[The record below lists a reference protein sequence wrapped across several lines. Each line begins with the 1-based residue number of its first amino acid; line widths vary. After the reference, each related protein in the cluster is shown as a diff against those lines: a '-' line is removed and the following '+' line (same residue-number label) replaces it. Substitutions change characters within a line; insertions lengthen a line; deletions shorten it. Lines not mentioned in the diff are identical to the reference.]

1 MKKNLVLVIV
11 TLLCVCVF
19 ALAKPKKTKVTG
31 FLIDKACS
39 GNVAKKDNPMEAA
52 AGHTKKC
59 ALMEKCVASGLG
71 VFSDG
76 KFYELDDN
84 GKTMAKAFLEKS
96 TLDKG
101 VKVTVEGKAEEA
113 TPTTLMVKKLVAAK
127 EAKK

>member
-1 MKKNLVLVIV
+1 MKKNLILMLVA
-11 TLLCVCVF
+11 LLCVSVF

-71 VFSDG
+71 VFADG

-84 GKTMAKAFLEKS
+84 GKMLAKAFMEKS

-101 VKVTVEGKAEEA
+101 IEVTVNGSVEDA
-113 TPTTLMVKKLVAAK
+113 TPTMIAVKKLVAAK
-127 EAKK
+127 KK

>member
-1 MKKNLVLVIV
+1 MKKNLVLVLV
-11 TLLCVCVF
+11 ALLCLSVF
-19 ALAKPKKTKVTG
+19 ALAKPKKAKVTG

-52 AGHTKKC
+52 SNHTKKC

-71 VFSDG
+71 VFADG
-76 KFYELDDN
+76 KFYELDEK

-101 VKVTVEGKAEEA
+101 VKVSVEGTADEA
-113 TPTTLMVKKLVAAK
+113 TPTMLMVKKLVAAK
-127 EAKK
+127 ESK

>member
-1 MKKNLVLVIV
+1 MKKNLVLILAA
-11 TLLCVCVF
+11 LLCVSMF
-19 ALAKPKKTKVTG
+19 ALAKPAKKKVTG

-39 GNVAKKDNPMEAA
+39 GGVAKKDNPMEAA

-76 KFYELDDN
+76 KFYELDDK
-84 GKTMAKAFLEKS
+84 GKTMAKAYLEKS

-101 VKVTVEGKAEEA
+101 VEVTVEGTVEDA
-113 TPTTLMVKKLVAAK
+113 TPTMIATKKLVAAK
-127 EAKK
+127 KK

>member
-1 MKKNLVLVIV
+1 MKKSL
-11 TLLCVCVF
+11 VF
-19 ALAKPKKTKVTG
+19 ALAALLCIGVLAIAKPRKTKVTG
-31 FLIDKACS
+31 FLIDKQCS

-76 KFYELDDN
+76 KFYELDDT
-84 GKTMAKAFLEKS
+84 GKALAKAFLEKS

-101 VKVTVEGKAEEA
+101 VEVTVEGTAEEA
-113 TPTTLMVKKLVAAK
+113 APTMIAVKKLVAAK
-127 EAKK
+127 KQ

>member
-1 MKKNLVLVIV
+1 MKKNLVLVLV
-11 TLLCVCVF
+11 ALLCVCVF

-39 GNVAKKDNPMEAA
+39 GNVAKKEKPMEAA

-84 GKTMAKAFLEKS
+84 GKTLAKEFLEKS

-101 VKVTVEGKAEEA
+101 VEVTVEGTAEEA
-113 TPTTLMVKKLVAAK
+113 TPTMITVKKLVAAK
-127 EAKK
+127 K

>member
-1 MKKNLVLVIV
+1 MKKSLALVLA
-11 TLLCVCVF
+11 TLLCVSIF
-19 ALAKPKKTKVTG
+19 AVAKPKKTKVTG

-71 VFSDG
+71 VFADG
-76 KFYELDDN
+76 KFYELDDK
-84 GKTMAKAFLEKS
+84 GKEMAKAFLEKS

-101 VKVTVEGKAEEA
+101 VKVTVDGTADEA
-113 TPTTLMVKKLVAAK
+113 APTVITVKKLVAAK
-127 EAKK
+127 

>member
-1 MKKNLVLVIV
+1 MKKNLVLVLV
-11 TLLCVCVF
+11 ALLCVCVL
-19 ALAKPKKTKVTG
+19 ALAKPAKKKVTG

-39 GNVAKKDNPMEAA
+39 GNVAKKENPMEAA

-84 GKTMAKAFLEKS
+84 GKTLAKAFMEKS

-101 VKVTVEGKAEEA
+101 IEVTIDGTVEEA
-113 TPTTLMVKKLVAAK
+113 APTMIAVKKLVAAK
-127 EAKK
+127 KK

>member
-1 MKKNLVLVIV
+1 MKKNLILVLVA
-11 TLLCVCVF
+11 LLCVCVF

-39 GNVAKKDNPMEAA
+39 GNMAKKDNPMEAA

-84 GKTMAKAFLEKS
+84 GKMLAKAFMEKS
-96 TLDKG
+96 TLEKG
-101 VKVTVEGKAEEA
+101 VEVTVEGTAEES
-113 TPTTLMVKKLVAAK
+113 TPTMITVKKLVAT
-127 EAKK
+127 KK

>member
-1 MKKNLVLVIV
+1 MKKRVILVLVA
-11 TLLCVCVF
+11 LLCVSVF

-59 ALMEKCVASGLG
+59 MLMEKCVASGLG

-76 KFYELDDN
+76 KFYELDDA
-84 GKTMAKAFLEKS
+84 GKALAKAFVEKS
-96 TLDKG
+96 TLEKG
-101 VKVTVEGKAEEA
+101 IEVTVEGTADDA
-113 TPTTLMVKKLVAAK
+113 NPTMIAVKKLVAAK
-127 EAKK
+127 KN